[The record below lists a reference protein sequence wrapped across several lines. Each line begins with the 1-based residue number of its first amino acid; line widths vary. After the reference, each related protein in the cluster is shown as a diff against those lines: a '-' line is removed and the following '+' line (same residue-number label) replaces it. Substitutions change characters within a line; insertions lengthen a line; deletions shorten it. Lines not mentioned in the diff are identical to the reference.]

1 MKATRPAYACCA
13 VTAALT
19 AAASVYAQTPAPYP
33 IKPVRIITPT
43 AAGGSLDTSAR
54 IIAQKLTEMWGQQV
68 TIDNRAG
75 AGGIVGA
82 DAAAKSTPDGYT
94 LLFASNGNIAT
105 TQALYKKIP
114 YDPLRDFVP
123 VILVAETP
131 YVLIVHPSLPA
142 KNVADLIR
150 LAKAQPGKID
160 FASSGSGSTPHLA
173 GELFKTMAKVNI
185 VHVPYKGSPAAHTSV
200 MAGET
205 SLEFSGLPSSLG
217 QIKSGKLRALGVA
230 GAKRSSIAQD
240 IPTIAESGL
249 PGYAANSWSSTLVP
263 TGTPAAIVAKLNTDI
278 RAALA
283 AADVRQRML
292 GQGFEVVGSTPEQFA
307 AYLRSEITKWT
318 KVIND
323 SGAKPD

>member
-1 MKATRPAYACCA
+1 MNPMLPARICYAVAATLMSAA
-13 VTAALT
+13 VA
-19 AAASVYAQTPAPYP
+19 YAQTPAAYP
-33 IKPVRIITPT
+33 SKPVRIITPT

-82 DAAAKSTPDGYT
+82 DAAAKSAPDGYT

-114 YDPLRDFVP
+114 YDPLRDFAP

-131 YVLIVHPSLPA
+131 YVLVVHPSLPA
-142 KNVADLIR
+142 KTVADLIR
-150 LAKAQPGKID
+150 LAKAKPGKID

-173 GELFKTMAKVNI
+173 GELFKTMAKVDV

-200 MAGET
+200 MSGET
-205 SLEFSGLPSSLG
+205 SFEMSGLPSSLS
-217 QIKSGKLRALGVA
+217 QLKSGRLRALGVA
-230 GAKRSSIAQD
+230 GAKRSTIAPE
-240 IPTIAESGL
+240 IPTISESGL
-249 PGYAANSWSSTLVP
+249 PGFEANSWSSTLVP
-263 TGTPAAIVAKLNTDI
+263 TGTPRAIITKVNADI
-278 RAALA
+278 LAALA
-283 AADVRQRML
+283 APEVRQRML

-307 AYLRSEITKWT
+307 AYLKSEIAKWT